1 MLQALEPAALEL
13 SLQVAADVEV
23 ERQRLQQQWQQ
34 RLERVRYEAERAC
47 RQYNAVEPEN
57 RFVART
63 LERQWE
69 AALAAEATV
78 QAEYARFLAQ
88 QPVPLS
94 AQEREAIRLSSSRLN
109 YWLPWCEAYPDVV
122 QGTAE
127 FHHQITDALLPQ
139 AHPVFHDATALDTAV
154 DVLDP

>member
-23 ERQRLQQQWQQ
+23 ERQRLQQQWHQ
-34 RLERVRYEAERAC
+34 RLERVRYDAERAC

-57 RFVART
+57 RLVART

-94 AQEREAIRLSSSRLN
+94 GQEREAIRRLAADIPPYGRRRRLPQRTTKRLSASSSSV
-109 YWLPWCEAYPDVV
+109 WSSPW
-122 QGTAE
+122 TARRN
-127 FHHQITDALLPQ
+127 TWP
-139 AHPVFHDATALDTAV
+139 
-154 DVLDP
+154 